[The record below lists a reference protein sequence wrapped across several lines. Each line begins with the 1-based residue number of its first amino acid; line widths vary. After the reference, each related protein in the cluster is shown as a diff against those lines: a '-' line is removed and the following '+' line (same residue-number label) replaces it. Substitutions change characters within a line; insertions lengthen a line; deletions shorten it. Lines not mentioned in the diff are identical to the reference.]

1 MLNFLFRSRS
11 PQRDRETDQ
20 ARLARIHQTVR
31 TCVTNAES
39 ELNGLRA
46 RLEKARQSASMLV
59 GNVDNSEREQ
69 ASRSE
74 LRSAEERL
82 LAAERRIVQLKDH
95 LAALQRIASAVNME
109 LNS

>member
-11 PQRDRETDQ
+11 PERDRETDQ
-20 ARLARIHQTVR
+20 ARLAHIHQTVR

-39 ELNGLRA
+39 ELTGLGA
-46 RLEKARQSASMLV
+46 RLEKARHSASMLV
-59 GNVDNSEREQ
+59 GNIDNSEHDE

-95 LAALQRIASAVNME
+95 IAALQRIANAVNLE

>member
-11 PQRDRETDQ
+11 PQRDRENDQ

-31 TCVTNAES
+31 TCVKNAES

-46 RLEKARQSASMLV
+46 RLEKARQSASMVV
-59 GNVDNSEREQ
+59 GNVDNGERDE
-69 ASRSE
+69 ARRSE
-74 LRSAEERL
+74 LRRVEERL
-82 LAAERRIVQLKDH
+82 LTAERRIVQLKDH

>member
-46 RLEKARQSASMLV
+46 RLEKAQHSASMLV
-59 GNVDNSEREQ
+59 GNIDNNEHDE

-82 LAAERRIVQLKDH
+82 LATERRIVQLKDH
-95 LAALQRIASAVNME
+95 IAALQRIANAVNLE